1 MICGQDDGL
10 VLYTWEH
17 VYKRDQVRVSLIT
30 FKQTVEPTTAHWI
43 RLWAAYYTVNVSRE
57 NKDTSQGQIILS
69 AIYCIFEGAM

>member
-1 MICGQDDGL
+1 M
-10 VLYTWEH
+10 
-17 VYKRDQVRVSLIT
+17 RVSLIT

-69 AIYCIFEGAM
+69 AIYCIF